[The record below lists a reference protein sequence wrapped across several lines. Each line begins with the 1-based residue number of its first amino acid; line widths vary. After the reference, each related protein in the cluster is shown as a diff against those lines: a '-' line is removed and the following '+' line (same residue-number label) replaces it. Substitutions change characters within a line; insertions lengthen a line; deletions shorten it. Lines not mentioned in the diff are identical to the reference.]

1 VIVKRSESDLPT
13 VYFRGTPQALD
24 CLVAIPHREVGAS
37 PRISLDDRALSL
49 RLQGI
54 FAFDVGGK
62 ASRLQLSLSDSTP
75 PGNYMGSVE
84 MGGKSFSAEI
94 RVEPYAHL
102 ALSPRQ
108 LILAAHAGEK
118 QHANLSL
125 ANTGNVPCEIGSTY
139 LFGLYDVHGAERGI
153 GAAFRQTES
162 TGEKRVERLLEEL
175 ASGHA
180 GTVRVQVEEGH
191 GSIAPGE
198 VRNLR
203 LHLHFPAK
211 LEVGHT
217 YTGTLAME
225 NLRYYVKV
233 RAVAQK

>member
-1 VIVKRSESDLPT
+1 MKRSESDLPT
-13 VYFRGTPQALD
+13 VYFRGTPRALD
-24 CLVAIPHREVGAS
+24 CLVGIPHRQAQTQ
-37 PRISLDDRALSL
+37 PRILVDQALTL

-54 FAFDVGGK
+54 FAFALSDRT
-62 ASRLQLSLSDSTP
+62 SRLQLSVSDSTP
-75 PGNYMGSVE
+75 PGNYEGSVE
-84 MGGKSFSAEI
+84 MGGKSFPAEI

-102 ALSPRQ
+102 TLSPRQ
-108 LILAAHAGEK
+108 LFLAAQAGEK
-118 QHANLSL
+118 QHSDLTM

-139 LFGLYDVHGAERGI
+139 VFGLYDIQGAERGI

-162 TGEKRVERLLEEL
+162 IGEKRVERLLEEL

-180 GTVRVQVEEGH
+180 GTVRVQVEEGR

-198 VRNLR
+198 IRNLR

-211 LEVGHT
+211 LEAGHT

-233 RAVAQK
+233 RGVAQK